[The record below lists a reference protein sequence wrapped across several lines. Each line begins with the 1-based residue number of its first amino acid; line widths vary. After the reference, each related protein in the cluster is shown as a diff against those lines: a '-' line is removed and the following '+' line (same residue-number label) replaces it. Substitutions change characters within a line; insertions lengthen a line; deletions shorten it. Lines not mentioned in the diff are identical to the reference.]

1 MANIRDILM
10 GVLFFGDGY
19 VKAKK
24 RNDEAQADKNYRAMK
39 MKEAELAVE
48 MARSKQKIMEQQE
61 KRLAKERERKAKA
74 EQAAL
79 ATAGGANPINV
90 LAGLMQETP
99 VSRVT
104 GEPKTSEA
112 QLPKID
118 LQLRGQPSQDTSTN
132 TEAIDQLRR
141 GEGRLPH
148 QRRRIDALPTRP
160 DLVQQ
165 QAGRGMEQRP
175 ARGYPLPRVEMPGVD
190 VVGQPMEPRF
200 PRPSV
205 RTPRPSER
213 FRSTSLERESA
224 FEAEPILTPDQQKI
238 KKRNEASWGLNV
250 PGNTD
255 KAVVP
260 IPAKN
265 IGPKV
270 PEAAV
275 NKTAQIF
282 NSTISEAEKK
292 ASDVLQVLLPMWNP
306 DLKNIVIPGS
316 QKDLAIQAD
325 AYSKNIETRFVE
337 GPDGSMTFVTADKS
351 DGSMITSTQVI
362 PGKDKQPLTYTDWKV
377 FTEDNLDLKKKLL
390 IGEMTYGEAAKIAAS
405 AEDRLTMGGLTPLG
419 TQPVIDPVNETMTF
433 YYIRN
438 DDPLGPPVTI
448 TRPAP
453 PKILSPDEIMRI
465 STNTG
470 KWLSPDTDL
479 GDLVKKGIVLQ
490 PETLDEDRP
499 LKPEQIQYWATA
511 LNMELPPGITT
522 NGLVELAKES
532 GREISP
538 DVIKPKLYDIWFG
551 PDGKGWELWADPSAS
566 ELIKKPFTID
576 GQRQTKTSASPN
588 ESSNPGTRFN
598 QFQIDYRLL
607 LNDYRTAEEYYGV
620 VKSSFNDI
628 VNILNETPETGEI
641 LENWKVDGLVTLED
655 KTKKLESGQEVS
667 YKQLVMTAKLRERL
681 RANPETINVATQA
694 LIFGFNKLLDPPST
708 VRAEEYA
715 RMGIGESIRNRLEG
729 AWIGMTR
736 GGGGL
741 GLDTIQAIMNT
752 SNSIW
757 DGKIRLYRK
766 RTAKS
771 VNTAIVYSDPK
782 SPLYLGPGYNINQLL
797 GPSVGEM
804 WTSKEKPLSMSS
816 NLQDWKDAVNHWLGV
831 HKPDPVTGRSG
842 FQNLAGQEKPGSLGD
857 ND

>member
-1 MANIRDILM
+1 MAKIRDLLM
-10 GVLFFGDGY
+10 GIAFFGKGY
-19 VKAKK
+19 INAKK
-24 RNDEAQADKNYRAMK
+24 RNDQEAAAKMYRSLQIQQLELQLE
-39 MKEAELAVE
+39 KEKVAKKEWE
-48 MARSKQKIMEQQE
+48 RKEKQ
-61 KRLAKERERKAKA
+61 LAKEREQAAKA
-74 EQAAL
+74 EQAAI
-79 ATAGGANPINV
+79 ASVGGENPIDV
-90 LAGLMQETP
+90 LAGLGGNI
-99 VSRVT
+99 SRMP
-104 GEPKTSEA
+104 GEPRTSEA

-118 LQLRGQPSQDTSTN
+118 LQLQGAMPLDTRT
-132 TEAIDQLRR
+132 TTQAIDRLKS
-141 GEGRLPH
+141 GEGQRL
-148 QRRRIDALPTRP
+148 QLT
-160 DLVQQ
+160 
-165 QAGRGMEQRP
+165 
-175 ARGYPLPRVEMPGVD
+175 
-190 VVGQPMEPRF
+190 EPRF
-200 PRPSV
+200 PRPSERREQRPGMAQRRV
-205 RTPRPSER
+205 RTEPSTLETEEPRFPRPSEKV
-213 FRSTSLERESA
+213 EWRESKFLA
-224 FEAEPILTPDQQKI
+224 PETEPLLTPDQEKI
-238 KKRNEASWGLNV
+238 KKRNEASWGFGV
-250 PGNTD
+250 PGNINQT
-255 KAVVP
+255 AVA

-265 IGPKV
+265 IGSKV

-282 NSTISEAEKK
+282 NSPLSEAEKK
-292 ASDVLQVLLPMWNP
+292 AADILQVLLPMRNSE
-306 DLKNIVIPGS
+306 LKDIVIPGS
-316 QKDLAIQAD
+316 FKDLAIQAD
-325 AYSKNIETRFVE
+325 AYSKNTETKFIE
-337 GPDGSMTFVTADKS
+337 GPDGRMTFVRVDKR
-351 DGSMITSTQVI
+351 DGSMITSTEVI
-362 PGKDKQPLTYTDWKV
+362 KGKDKRPLTYADWKA
-377 FTEDNLDLKKKLL
+377 FTEDDPGLKGKLL
-390 IGEMTYGEAAKIAAS
+390 IGEMTFGEAAKIAAS
-405 AEDRLTMGGLTPLG
+405 AENRLTMGDLTPLG
-419 TQPVIDPVNETMTF
+419 TQGVIDPVTETMTF
-433 YYIRN
+433 YYTRN
-438 DDPLGPPVTI
+438 DDPLGPTVTI

-453 PKILSPDEIMRI
+453 SKILPMDDLITI
-465 STNTG
+465 ANNTG
-470 KWLSPDTDL
+470 IKLSPDTDL
-479 GDLVKKGIVLQ
+479 GDLIKKGIVLK

-511 LNMELPPGITT
+511 LNMDLSPGITT
-522 NGLVELAKES
+522 NGIVEMAKEN
-532 GREISP
+532 GQVISP
-538 DVIKPKLYDIWFG
+538 DVIKPKLYDIWFDAG
-551 PDGKGWELWADPSAS
+551 GNGWELWADPSGS
-566 ELIKKPFTID
+566 ELIKKPFTIQ

-628 VNILNETPETGEI
+628 VNILNDEPDVAETI
-641 LENWKVDGLVTLED
+641 ENWKVDGLVTLED
-655 KTKKLESGQEVS
+655 RTKKLDSGQEVA
-667 YKQLVMTAKLRERL
+667 YKQLVITPKLRKQL
-681 RANPETINVATQA
+681 RENPETINVATQS

-816 NLQDWKDAVNHWLGV
+816 NLQDWKDAVNYWLEV
-831 HKPDPVTGRSG
+831 HKPNPVTGRSG
-842 FQNLAGQEKPGSLGD
+842 FGNVQGQENAGTLGD

>member
-1 MANIRDILM
+1 MAKIRDLLM
-10 GVLFFGDGY
+10 GIAFFGKGY
-19 VKAKK
+19 INAKRRNDQAAAAKMYQALQMQQLELQLEKAKAAKKQREREEKQLAKK
-24 RNDEAQADKNYRAMK
+24 REQA
-39 MKEAELAVE
+39 
-48 MARSKQKIMEQQE
+48 
-61 KRLAKERERKAKA
+61 AKA
-74 EQAAL
+74 ERAAI
-79 ATAGGANPINV
+79 ASVGGANPINV

-118 LQLRGQPSQDTSTN
+118 LQLQGAMPLDTRT
-132 TEAIDQLRR
+132 TTQAIDRLKS
-141 GEGRLPH
+141 GEGRQLTPSRRLTPSRNELI
-148 QRRRIDALPTRP
+148 QR
-160 DLVQQ
+160 QQ
-165 QAGRGMEQRP
+165 TGRGIEQRLP
-175 ARGYPLPRVEMPGVD
+175 GGSYERATGTQGLDRGAISMPDVD
-190 VVGQPMEPRF
+190 VVSTPLAPETEP
-200 PRPSV
+200 
-205 RTPRPSER
+205 
-213 FRSTSLERESA
+213 L
-224 FEAEPILTPDQQKI
+224 LTPDQEKI
-238 KKRNEASWGLNV
+238 KKRNEASWGFGV
-250 PGNTD
+250 PGNINQT
-255 KAVVP
+255 AVP

-265 IGPKV
+265 IGSKV
-270 PEAAV
+270 PEVAV

-282 NSTISEAEKK
+282 NSTLSEAEKK
-292 ASDVLQVLLPMWNP
+292 AADILQVLIPMRNP
-306 DLKNIVIPGS
+306 DLKDIVIPGS
-316 QKDLAIQAD
+316 FKDLAIQAD
-325 AYSKNIETRFVE
+325 AHSKNTETKFVE
-337 GPDGSMTFVTADKS
+337 GPDGRMTFVRVDKR
-351 DGSMITSTQVI
+351 DGSMITSTEVI
-362 PGKDKQPLTYTDWKV
+362 KGKDKRPLTYADWKA
-377 FTEDNLDLKKKLL
+377 FTEDNSALKEKLQV
-390 IGEMTYGEAAKIAAS
+390 GVMTFGEAAKIAAS
-405 AEDRLTMGGLTPLG
+405 AENRLTMGDLTAIG
-419 TQPVIDPVNETMTF
+419 TQPVIDPVTETMT
-433 YYIRN
+433 YYYTKN

-470 KWLSPDTDL
+470 ISLSPDTDI

-511 LNMELPPGITT
+511 LNMKLPPGITT

-538 DVIKPKLYDIWFG
+538 DVIKPKLYDIWF
-551 PDGKGWELWADPSAS
+551 DADENGWELWADPSGGV
-566 ELIKKPFTID
+566 LIKKPFTIK

-598 QFQIDYRLL
+598 QFNIGYRLL
-607 LNDYRTAEEYYGV
+607 LADYRTAEEYYGV

-628 VNILNETPETGEI
+628 VNILNDEPDVAERI
-641 LENWKVDGLVTLED
+641 QNWKVDGLVILED
-655 KTKKLESGQEVS
+655 RTKKLDSGQEVA
-667 YKQLVMTAKLRERL
+667 YKQLVYTPKFREQL
-681 RANPETINVATQA
+681 RANPETINVATQS

-766 RTAKS
+766 RTAKL

-797 GPSVGEM
+797 GPSIGEM

-816 NLQDWKDAVNHWLGV
+816 NLQNWKDAVNHWLGV
-831 HKPDPVTGRSG
+831 HKPDPVTGRG
-842 FQNLAGQEKPGSLGD
+842 RFQNLAGQENPGSLGD